1 MELEQDLRST
11 SDDLLRRLER
21 LRDLEMEKR
30 QLTPG
35 SPHFRRL
42 AAEIERL
49 AAGVLVKSVEQ
60 DQLGQ
65 VAGAVLE
72 ETETVSPPIAEIPPR
87 RDIALI
93 LGDWREAE
101 RRLSACSPGTPEHSE
116 AQAAVQRLRAEY
128 RDTHQVA
135 ARQENG

>member
-1 MELEQDLRST
+1 MELAQDLRST

-42 AAEIERL
+42 AAEIERQ
-49 AAGVLVKSVEQ
+49 AAGVLAKSVEQ

-72 ETETVSPPIAEIPPR
+72 ETETVAPPIAEVPPR
-87 RDIALI
+87 RDISVI

-101 RRLSACSPGTPEHSE
+101 RRLAACSPGAPEHAE
-116 AQAAVQRLRAEY
+116 AQAAAQRLRAEY
-128 RDTHQVA
+128 RDAYEA
-135 ARQENG
+135 ASRENG